1 MPPLRELIT
10 GLAGR
15 PGVAGALV
23 VSEEGLV
30 VEASLPAPIDPDTT
44 AALAVTAIRAVDSL
58 GGALGQAGAAEL
70 VASFPA
76 STAVL
81 RRLPSGALL
90 VVLAAEG
97 ADLGELL
104 HDLRRHGPA
113 LAGLA

>member
-1 MPPLRELIT
+1 MPPLRELIN

-15 PGVAGALV
+15 PGVSGALV

-30 VEASLPAPIDPDTT
+30 VEASLPTPVDPDTT
-44 AALAVTAIRAVDSL
+44 AALAVTALRAMDSL
-58 GGALGQAGAAEL
+58 GGTLGQAGTGEL
-70 VASFPA
+70 VASFPS

-90 VVLAAEG
+90 VVVAADG

>member
-15 PGVAGALV
+15 PGVTGAAV

-30 VEASLPAPIDPDTT
+30 VEAALPPGVDQDTL
-44 AALAVTAIRAVDSL
+44 AALAVTAFRSMDSL
-58 GGALGQAGAAEL
+58 GGAMHQSATADIVAEFVAA
-70 VASFPA
+70 
-76 STAVL
+76 TAIL

-90 VVLAAEG
+90 VVIASHQ

-104 HDLRRHGPA
+104 HDLRRHGPV
-113 LAGLA
+113 LAELA